1 MIKRNGEMTGQQ
13 KESAVEVSP
22 GLFRMSDEGLE
33 KLPCRPLAAGEVFVT
48 YHELRH
54 SLPENK

>member
-1 MIKRNGEMTGQQ
+1 MIKGREMAEQQ
-13 KESAVEVSP
+13 KEGAVEVSP
-22 GLFRMSDEGLE
+22 GLFRMNDEELK